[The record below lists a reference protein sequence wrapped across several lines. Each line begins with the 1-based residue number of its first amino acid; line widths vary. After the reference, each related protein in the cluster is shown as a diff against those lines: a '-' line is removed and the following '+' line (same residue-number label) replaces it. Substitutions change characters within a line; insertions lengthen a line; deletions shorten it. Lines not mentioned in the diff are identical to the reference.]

1 MTLKERD
8 SLFRE
13 FLVIMN
19 KPISK
24 RTTTEDCRIKA
35 IHLQLNKL
43 YGIER

>member
-13 FLVIMN
+13 FLLIMN

-24 RTTTEDCRIKA
+24 RTTTEDCRMKA
-35 IHLQLNKL
+35 IQLKLNKI